1 MMPYCITR
9 RAVFMVREIVI
20 NKKVMSTC
28 AQGTTV
34 SDRTN
39 ISLVYFV
46 HIDSYSIHLSH
57 CHK

>member
-1 MMPYCITR
+1 
-9 RAVFMVREIVI
+9 MVREIVI
-20 NKKVMSTC
+20 YKKVMSTC
-28 AQGTTV
+28 AQGTIV

-46 HIDSYSIHLSH
+46 HIDSHSIHLSH